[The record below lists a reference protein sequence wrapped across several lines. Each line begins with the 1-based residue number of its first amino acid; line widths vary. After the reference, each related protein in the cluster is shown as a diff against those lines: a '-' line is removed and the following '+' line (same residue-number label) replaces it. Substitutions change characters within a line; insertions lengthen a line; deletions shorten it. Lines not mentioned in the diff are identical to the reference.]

1 MLTGGCLCGA
11 TRYEAGGTPYHETN
25 CHCSMCRR
33 AAGAAFVT
41 WFSVKRPDFR
51 WTGAPPAAYRSSPEA
66 IRAFCAT
73 CGTTL
78 TFEPDAKDELDITT
92 ASLDDPSALPPRDEL
107 HTATRLPWVSAEPG
121 LPNYPGGTRQ
131 PGEA

>member
-41 WFSVKRPDFR
+41 WFTVRRVEFR
-51 WTGAPPAAYRSSPEA
+51 WTGAAPAAYRSSAA
-66 IRAFCAT
+66 IVRTFCAT

-78 TFEPDAKDELDITT
+78 TFEDDALPAELDVTT
-92 ASLDDPSALPPRDEL
+92 CSLDDAACLPPRDET
-107 HTATRLPWVSAEPG
+107 HTAGRLIWVSAEPG
-121 LPNYPGGTRQ
+121 LPAYRGRRTPDC
-131 PGEA
+131 